1 MMHEMRENI
10 DGSLTVQTYD
20 IIRIQGN
27 LKRVVAHEFTS
38 HNEDAVIEYLMDV
51 GVRESETIY
60 ALDQMDEQGHNV
72 ASFGVRGGFVV
83 SKFEGAIQ

>member
-1 MMHEMRENI
+1 MNEMRENI

-38 HNEDAVIEYLMDV
+38 HDEDAIIDHLSCV
-51 GVRESETIY
+51 GVKETESIY
-60 ALDQMDEQGHNV
+60 ALDQMEEQGHNV

-83 SKFEGAIQ
+83 SKFEGVDQ